1 MSSTVIIGNKKICVS
16 GNNVSII
23 GDKVFVDGKE
33 VNIDKDSTENG
44 ILKIEV
50 TGTLNSIESDVS
62 VEVKGNVLGNVEA
75 GNYVTAEDIGGNA
88 EAGNYIRC
96 SKVAGN
102 ATAGNYVRGI

>member
-44 ILKIEV
+44 ILKIEMP
-50 TGTLNSIESDVS
+50 
-62 VEVKGNVLGNVEA
+62 
-75 GNYVTAEDIGGNA
+75 
-88 EAGNYIRC
+88 
-96 SKVAGN
+96 
-102 ATAGNYVRGI
+102 